1 MSSFDLQLRDIQKR
15 YDEAVVVSRF
25 NLDIEKGEFVS
36 LLGPSGC
43 GKSTTLMMIAGF
55 EMPSAGEILIRDRR
69 VDMLA
74 PENRRVGMMFQSY
87 ALFPHMSVSGNVEYG
102 LKMRNVPKPER
113 VPRVRRALEM
123 VHMDRFI
130 DRSPRM
136 LSGGQQQRVALARAL
151 VTEPDIL
158 LLDEPFSA
166 LDRKLR
172 EDLQIEVRSLQRSL
186 GITTIFV
193 THDQDEALL
202 MSDRVVVMNGGRIEQ
217 CASPREL
224 YQAPATEF
232 VASFIGRGT
241 FIDGQV
247 VQVSAGQARVET
259 HLGLVVVPVDAGQ
272 GNGACRLFFRPEDAQ
287 LLAESDGVLAGLTVV
302 ASVKTVYF
310 QGATTMVELAVPNS
324 TDTVVVDA
332 SREARTRA
340 LESGAQV
347 TLHVPANRLRM
358 FSGAASA

>member
-1 MSSFDLQLRDIQKR
+1 MSSFDLQLRHIHKR
-15 YDEAVVVSRF
+15 FDEAVVVSRF

-55 EMPSAGEILIRDRR
+55 EVPSDGEILIRDRR

-74 PENRRVGMMFQSY
+74 PEDRRVGMMFQSY
-87 ALFPHMSVSGNVEYG
+87 ALFPHMSVAGNVEYG

-113 VPRVRRALEM
+113 LPRVRRALEM
-123 VHMDRFI
+123 VHMDGFI

-172 EDLQIEVRSLQRSL
+172 EDLQIEVRALQRAL

-224 YQAPATEF
+224 YQNPATEF

-241 FIDGQV
+241 F
-247 VQVSAGQARVET
+247 VSGRIARVLAGQAMVET
-259 HLGLVVVPVDAGQ
+259 QLGSVVISVDAGIEP
-272 GNGACRLFFRPEDAQ
+272 GACRLFFRPEEAQ
-287 LLAESDGVLAGLTVV
+287 LRAEGEGAAAGLTVT

-310 QGATTMVELAVPNS
+310 QGATTMVELEVPYS
-324 TDTVVVDA
+324 TETVVVDA
-332 SREARTRA
+332 SREDRA
-340 LESGAQV
+340 CSLEPGAAV
-347 TLHVPANRLRM
+347 TLHIPADRLRV
-358 FSGAASA
+358 FSGATPA

>member
-1 MSSFDLQLRDIQKR
+1 MSSFDLQLRHIHKR
-15 YDEAVVVSRF
+15 FDEAVVVSRF
-25 NLDIEKGEFVS
+25 NLDIAKGEFVS

-55 EMPSAGEILIRDRR
+55 EVPSDGEILIRDRR

-74 PENRRVGMMFQSY
+74 PEDRRVGMMFQSY
-87 ALFPHMSVSGNVEYG
+87 ALFPHMSVAGNVEYG

-113 VPRVRRALEM
+113 LPRVRRALEM
-123 VHMDRFI
+123 VHMAGFI

-172 EDLQIEVRSLQRSL
+172 EDLQIEVRALQRKL

-224 YQAPATEF
+224 YQNPATEF
-232 VASFIGRGT
+232 VASFIGRGS
-241 FIDGQV
+241 F
-247 VQVSAGQARVET
+247 
-259 HLGLVVVPVDAGQ
+259 VPGDAGQ
-272 GNGACRLFFRPEDAQ
+272 IFFRPEDANPA
-287 LLAESDGVLAGLTVV
+287 LDGERYAFAGIVQAL
-302 ASVKTVYF
+302 YF
-310 QGATTMVELAVPNS
+310 QGSSTLADVQVDGMGKTLLIEVS
-324 TDTVVVDA
+324 TWPRDG
-332 SREARTRA
+332 A
-340 LESGAQV
+340 LEVGS
-347 TLHVPANRLRM
+347 TLRFGVPEQKVRS
-358 FSGAASA
+358 FPV

>member
-15 YDEAVVVSRF
+15 YAETVVVNRF
-25 NLDIEKGEFVS
+25 NLEIDKGEFVS

-55 EMPSAGEILIRDRR
+55 EMPSEGEILIRDRR

-113 VPRVRRALEM
+113 TPRVRRALEM
-123 VHMDRFI
+123 VHMDSFI

-166 LDRKLR
+166 LDRQLR

-193 THDQDEALL
+193 THDQEEALL

-217 CASPREL
+217 CATPHEL
-224 YQAPATEF
+224 YRAPATEF

-241 FIDGQV
+241 FIDGMV
-247 VQVSAGQARVET
+247 LQVSAGEAMVET
-259 HLGLVVVPVDAGQ
+259 HLGSVVASVDAGQ
-272 GNGACRLFFRPEDAQ
+272 RSGSCRLFFRPEDAQ
-287 LLAESDGVLAGLTVV
+287 LLAKADDGVAGLTVV
-302 ASVKTVYF
+302 ASIKAVYF
-310 QGATTMVELAVPNS
+310 QGAITMVELAVPNS

-332 SREARTRA
+332 SKEARTKT
-340 LESGAQV
+340 LEQGDSV
-347 TLHVPANRLRM
+347 TLHIPANRLRV
-358 FSGAASA
+358 FPGAASA